1 MDKIICAL
9 RKKID
14 TLCLADDENEFISA
28 ARSLLYYINHNELLS
43 GLFSSNFNLNYDL
56 SKTVVEG
63 KYGCLKF
70 NLPIDDDGKR
80 SFILKFLDVITQE
93 NSNIGL
99 SSFLVS
105 VYADTH
111 ISNNYMKFS
120 HYVVTPCT
128 NLLLEKVMDYLGK
141 NTSVQKSPEGTIPIN
156 VTINGNI
163 NGSNIA
169 LGNYNHQSVSSEFDT
184 NQFRKDFE
192 TALIQHGIEIDNLA
206 KISQEIKAFSE
217 ELEPSRQDA
226 SRLRQLLSSMKAGLS
241 EVAQSSFK
249 AVAIDQ
255 VKAALSNPVAVISL
269 ISSVF

>member
-1 MDKIICAL
+1 MEKIIYDL

-14 TLCLADDENEFISA
+14 ALRHATDENEFISA
-28 ARSLLYYINHNELLS
+28 ARSLLYYINHNRLLS
-43 GLFSSNFNLNYDL
+43 ELFSSNFDLNFDL
-56 SKTVVEG
+56 SKAVIPRE
-63 KYGCLKF
+63 YGFLKF
-70 NLPIDDDGKR
+70 NLSADDEGKC
-80 SFILKFLDVITQE
+80 SFILNFLNMLTQE

-99 SSFLVS
+99 SSLLINI
-105 VYADTH
+105 YADTH
-111 ISNNYMKFS
+111 ITTNYTKFS
-120 HYVVTPCT
+120 YHVVTPCT
-128 NLLLEKVMDYLGK
+128 DCLLDKVTNYLEVKEL
-141 NTSVQKSPEGTIPIN
+141 VQKSAGGTTPIN

-169 LGNYNHQSVSSEFDT
+169 LGDYNHQLVSSGFDT

-192 TALIQHGIEIDNLA
+192 TALIQHGIEIDDLA
-206 KISQEIKAFSE
+206 KISRKIKAFSE
-217 ELEPSRQDA
+217 ELEPSRQDV

-255 VKAALSNPVAVISL
+255 VKAALSNPGAVISL